1 MKGMI
6 KTKFV
11 GVYRYV
17 SDTKRFD
24 GKPDECFYYS
34 YRDEDKKFRWHK
46 VGWRSEKVTAQYA
59 ADKRS
64 EFMVAARNG
73 EKPKQTRKKKGIT
86 FGKGFDVFEDKW
98 FPNLKND
105 GEDIALRYRVHTA
118 PLFADTPIDKITPL
132 ALEDYKLALFR
143 KGLAPATVRLILG
156 DMRNVINK
164 LKKWGLFK
172 GDSPFE
178 QVDMPK
184 VDNARTRFLSRNEA
198 DLLLETINTHSRK
211 WFLISTIALNTGAR
225 LGEITGATIHDLQL
239 ETRVWQIRGK
249 TGRRSITLNDAAYN
263 AFLEGMK
270 IRQKVIV
277 FTHGKVDKDTID
289 FVAKET
295 GMHPSDAIYLHVEHV
310 NMETGVIRFA
320 QRYVGRRKALNYSE
334 YRITDAVRPVFEKWM
349 DKKAGDLIFTGRG
362 GVPIKS
368 NKTKTY
374 DLSATECG
382 LNHKNTDRLDKVVF
396 HTLRHTYCSWE
407 AIKGTPLFKIA
418 RLVGH
423 KTTTMT
429 ERYAHLCAITES
441 QNLINKDTDSTMEQ
455 LNSIL
460 THLIKEKGIEQVPQS
475 VIDWLEKV
483 G

>member
-64 EFMVAARNG
+64 EFMVATRNG
-73 EKPKQTRKKKGIT
+73 EKPKQTRKEKGIT
-86 FGKGFDVFEDKW
+86 LGKGFDVFEDKW
-98 FPNLKND
+98 FPNLKNN
-105 GEDIALRYRVHTA
+105 GADIALRYRVHTA

-178 QVDMPK
+178 QVNMPK

-225 LGEITGATIHDLQL
+225 LGEVTGTRIHDLQH
-239 ETRVWQIRGK
+239 ETRVWQIKGK
-249 TGRRSITLNDAAYN
+249 TGRRSITLNDAAWN
-263 AFLEGMK
+263 AFMEALEM
-270 IRQKVIV
+270 RQRIIV
-277 FTHGKVDKDTID
+277 FTSGLVDQATID
-289 FVAKET
+289 FVSQET
-295 GMHPSDAIYLHVEHV
+295 GLFPTDVCYLHLECVD
-310 NMETGVIRFA
+310 MERGLIT
-320 QRYVGRRKALNYSE
+320 YRRRNSAKYKT
-334 YRITDAVRPVFEKWM
+334 YRITEAVRPVFEEWVGKCSS
-349 DKKAGDLIFTGRG
+349 DLVFTGRG
-362 GVPIKS
+362 GKRIGS
-368 NKTKTY
+368 NKTKTF
-374 DLSATECG
+374 DRSASECG
-382 LNHKNTDRLDKVVF
+382 LNPAGIDSLDKVVF

-429 ERYAHLCAITES
+429 ERYSHLCPITES
-441 QNLINKDTDSTMEQ
+441 QNLISKDADSTMEQ

-460 THLIKEKGIEQVPQS
+460 THLIKEKGIEQLPQS
-475 VIDWLEKV
+475 VIDWLAKV

>member
-1 MKGMI
+1 MKGMV

-17 SDTKRFD
+17 SGTKRFD

-34 YRDEDKKFRWHK
+34 YRDKDKKFRWHK

-59 ADKRS
+59 ADKRN
-64 EFMVAARNG
+64 EFMVSARNG
-73 EKPKQTRKKKGIT
+73 EAPKQTKKSNGIT
-86 FGKGFDVFEDKW
+86 FGQGYEVFKEKW
-98 FPNLKND
+98 FPNLKNG

-118 PLFADTPIDKITPL
+118 PLFADKQIEKITPL
-132 ALEDYKLALFR
+132 ELEDYKLSLLK

-164 LKKWGLFK
+164 VKKWGLFK
-172 GDSPFE
+172 GDSPFA

-225 LGEITGATIHDLQL
+225 LGEVTGTRIHDLQH
-239 ETRVWQIRGK
+239 ETRVWQIKGK
-249 TGRRSITLNDAAYN
+249 TGRRSITLNDTAWN
-263 AFLEGMK
+263 AFLEALEM
-270 IRQKVIV
+270 RQRIIV
-277 FTHGKVDKDTID
+277 FMSGLVDQATID
-289 FVAKET
+289 FVSQET
-295 GMHPSDAIYLHVEHV
+295 GLFPTDVCYLHLECVD
-310 NMETGVIRFA
+310 MERGIIT
-320 QRYVGRRKALNYSE
+320 YRRRNSSKYKT
-334 YRITDAVRPVFEKWM
+334 YHITEAVRPVFEEWISKCSS
-349 DKKAGDLIFTGRG
+349 DLVFTGRG
-362 GVPIKS
+362 GKRIGS
-368 NKTKTY
+368 NKTKTF
-374 DLSATECG
+374 DRSASECG
-382 LNHKNTDRLDKVVF
+382 LNPVGIDSLDKVVF

-429 ERYAHLCAITES
+429 ERYSHLCPITES
-441 QNLINKDTDSTMEQ
+441 QNLINKDNDAPVEQ
-455 LNSIL
+455 LNSL
-460 THLIKEKGIEQVPQS
+460 LKHLIKEKGIEQVPQS
-475 VIDWLEKV
+475 VIDWLDRA

>member
-64 EFMVAARNG
+64 EFMVATRNG
-73 EKPKQTRKKKGIT
+73 EKPKQTRKEKGIT
-86 FGKGFDVFEDKW
+86 LGKGFDVFEDKW
-98 FPNLKND
+98 FPNLKNN
-105 GEDIALRYRVHTA
+105 GADIALRYRVHTA

-225 LGEITGATIHDLQL
+225 LGEVTGTRIHDLQH
-239 ETRVWQIRGK
+239 ETRVWQIKGK
-249 TGRRSITLNDAAYN
+249 TGRRSITLNDAAWN
-263 AFLEGMK
+263 AFMEALEM
-270 IRQKVIV
+270 RQRIIV
-277 FTHGKVDKDTID
+277 FTSGLVDQATID
-289 FVAKET
+289 FVSQET
-295 GMHPSDAIYLHVEHV
+295 GLFPTDVCYLHLECVD
-310 NMETGVIRFA
+310 MERGLIT
-320 QRYVGRRKALNYSE
+320 YRRRNSAKYKT
-334 YRITDAVRPVFEKWM
+334 YRITEAVRPVFEEWVGKCSS
-349 DKKAGDLIFTGRG
+349 DLVFTGRG
-362 GVPIKS
+362 GKRIGS
-368 NKTKTY
+368 NKTKTF
-374 DLSATECG
+374 DRSASECG
-382 LNHKNTDRLDKVVF
+382 LNPAGIDSLDKVVF

-429 ERYAHLCAITES
+429 ERYSHLCPITES
-441 QNLINKDTDSTMEQ
+441 QNLISKDADSTMEQ

-460 THLIKEKGIEQVPQS
+460 THLIKEKGIEQLPQS
-475 VIDWLEKV
+475 VIDWLAKV